1 MEHYGLIA
9 RSRKMKAVLASIN
22 KIKNNDINVLIIGE
36 TGSGKEMVAR
46 AIHHNG
52 PRKNGPLVSVNCAAI
67 PQGLIES
74 ELFGHEKGAFTGAY
88 DKKAGKFELAMGGT
102 LFMDEIGD
110 LPLDAQAKVL
120 RLIENKEFMRI
131 GGNESIKVDV
141 RIICASNKD
150 LLQEVKGK
158 RFRQDLYYRVTGY
171 CIQVPPLRER
181 KDDIPDLANEF
192 MQGNSRDAGKVAKKL
207 SKEAMNVLLAY
218 PWPGNVREL
227 QNVLVHAATLAKGNI
242 ISPEWLGPNL
252 NTGKHIK
259 TYKLKSVERG
269 AIERALAKSSGNLS
283 RAAEI
288 LGIHRVT
295 LYRKLKKFG

>member
-1 MEHYGLIA
+1 
-9 RSRKMKAVLASIN
+9 MKAVLASIN
-22 KIKNNDINVLIIGE
+22 KIKNSDINILIVGE

-46 AIHHNG
+46 AIHRG
-52 PRKNGPLVSVNCAAI
+52 GSRKNEPLVSINCAAI

-88 DKKAGKFELAMGGT
+88 DKKAGKFELARGGT
-102 LFMDEIGD
+102 LFMDEVED
-110 LPLDAQAKVL
+110 LSLEAQAKVL

-150 LLQEVKGK
+150 LLREVKGK

-181 KDDIPDLANEF
+181 REDIPDLAAEF
-192 MQGNSRDAGKVAKKL
+192 LDEYSRDIGKAAKKL
-207 SKEAMNVLLAY
+207 SKKAMDNLLHY
-218 PWPGNVREL
+218 SWPGNVREL
-227 QNVLVHAATLAKGNI
+227 QNVIARAATLAGGQI
-242 ISPEWLGPNL
+242 ITPELLGPNL
-252 NTGKHIK
+252 SADKGIK
-259 TYKLKSVERG
+259 ALKLKSVERK

-295 LYRKLKKFG
+295 LYRKLKKNI